1 MEGAKPFMKRILALT
16 RYDTSAAS
24 TRQRFVQFEPA
35 LRDAGFQLQV
45 RPLFGAG
52 HMDSLVAGRRTS
64 PLEVAQRF
72 LQRLLIFARQ
82 PDWDCLWV
90 HYELFPYAPGM
101 LERLAFISGR
111 PVVYDYDDAIFHKY
125 DAHPSAVVRQLF
137 GEKIR
142 PLIADASH
150 VVAGNEYLA
159 DYARRWNAKVTV
171 VPTVVDTTHYRS
183 KPGHGAGPPVIG
195 WIGSPS
201 TWQYVR
207 PLLPL
212 LRQLC
217 EQRHARMLVIGA
229 GSAAEDDVFEGLELQ
244 PWSEASEIEGIQRM
258 DIGIMPLP
266 DEPWARGK
274 CGYKLLQYMACEVAS
289 VGSPVGV
296 NRTIITDGDT
306 GLLATTTDEWSEALG
321 RLLKEPDLRQKL
333 GRAGRAS
340 VIADY
345 SLERWAPSLVSIF
358 EQVTAS

>member
-1 MEGAKPFMKRILALT
+1 MKRILALT
-16 RYDTSAAS
+16 RYDTTAAS

-35 LRDAGFQLQV
+35 LRNAGFQLEV

-52 HMDSLVAGRRTS
+52 HMDSLVAGRRPS
-64 PLEVAQRF
+64 PLEVAKRF
-72 LQRLLIFARQ
+72 VERLLIFARQ
-82 PDWDCLWV
+82 PECDCFWV
-90 HYELFPYAPGM
+90 QYELFPYAPGL
-101 LERLAFISGR
+101 LERLAFISGL

-125 DAHPSAVVRQLF
+125 DLHSSAVVRQLF
-137 GEKIR
+137 GEKMR
-142 PLIADASH
+142 PMIAEAAH

-171 VPTVVDTTHYRS
+171 VPTVVDTNQYRP
-183 KPGHGAGPPVIG
+183 KPGHRTGPPVIG

-201 TWQYVR
+201 TWRYVR

-217 EQRHARMLVIGA
+217 EQRQARMLAIGA
-229 GSAAEDDVFEGLELQ
+229 GSAAKEDQFDGLELQ
-244 PWSEASEIEGIQRM
+244 PWSEASEIEDIQSM

-266 DEPWARGK
+266 NEPWARGK
-274 CGYKLLQYMACEVAS
+274 CGYKLIQYMACEVAS

-296 NRTIITDGDT
+296 NRTILTHGET
-306 GLLATTTDEWSEALG
+306 GLLATTMEEWSEALEN
-321 RLLKEPDLRQKL
+321 LLNEPDLRQKL
-333 GRAGRAS
+333 GMAGRAS

-358 EQVTAS
+358 EQVTAR